1 MSNRVEF
8 EFISRV
14 YPPGTFSVLRFQ
26 GQEGISQLFQFEIEL
41 YSENPNI
48 DLEPL
53 LERPCTF
60 RMTFGETS
68 RDIQGIL
75 SNIEVLQQVAGY
87 VIYRAVLVPRLWLL
101 SLDYANEVYLQRTV
115 PEIVESVLGQI
126 DLTPLDYDLR
136 LQRDY
141 RVWPFR
147 CQYNETQLGFIS
159 RMMEREGIYYYFT
172 EGEDGEKLILCDH
185 LLQQE
190 ELDQPPLQYVQ
201 AMGMDSPS
209 AGGNLHALLYRQQRL
224 PQTVVL
230 RDYNDDLP
238 SVDITGQA
246 QVDPNGRGMVNVF
259 GQNIVS
265 PEEGAELAEI
275 RAEEIRVRK
284 LVYHGDSTAV
294 HLKPGYQFR
303 VEGHFRDDCNRAY
316 TLTALEHRGC
326 DPRALAAMGEE
337 ERRDQPAY
345 ENQFTAIP
353 SDTQFRPPQATPR
366 PELHGTLNAA
376 ITAEGDGQ
384 YAELDDEGRYHVM
397 LPFDRELKH
406 EGKSSHWIRM
416 AQPYSGQTEGMH
428 FPLRKGARVLLSFI
442 GGDPDRPVIT
452 GALPNAAQPSVVN
465 ASNQTNNLIRTAAG
479 NRIEMEDQHG
489 KNRIK
494 FHTGDDKTYMHL
506 GAPNHAGDGW
516 VVITEGMERKE
527 IQGGQQLTVMAEP
540 LDESGVARTITE
552 VGNDSSK
559 KTEAGTGS
567 FTEVLTGVPGKNPI
581 RITATDSDASGTW
594 QYCEEYG
601 DWLAIETVASNN
613 WLYLRETAQIRFVPN
628 GTVSGTRT
636 ITYHEVEDPAYGTT
650 GDPTGYAFDTTNTS
664 TSGITVG
671 SFPALDALRDTDS
684 DPPCYSAGTYSTS
697 VAVVSAG
704 GAADAGKWQFSTN
717 EGETWTDVPSGIS
730 STKALFLPDTG
741 QLRYVPYPKTTGDKT
756 LELRHVGDHGRI
768 YWTSEK
774 IVTLPDHTCTPTEHT
789 VSQSRVYRL
798 QSQPTD
804 GKWQRQS
811 SGQSGW
817 ADMATNSGG
826 VSFSD
831 GDKIRFVPKAKT
843 AGLVSCTYNQ
853 ALTAGQR
860 HNINTPGGAQLTG
873 SMSVD
878 STDLID
884 EEGLAKFKTK
894 GADGADRCY
903 DGTDY
908 EMDTEEELSGRYLID
923 RRWGDQYTWTRGHRY
938 EYQHPDNK
946 QFVFGNRYTVA
957 VADDPDN
964 KATGHTGDTHTQS
977 LITTLAEF
985 EPTGIKEYDGNAA
998 VTAQSGKTAWETLVA
1013 KGHVRV
1019 AHHDSFN
1026 IQEGNIYDF
1035 GGYWNYNLGNSYAED
1050 HMDQHAELNRNP
1062 STAKFNSHT
1071 GVRDLCD
1078 IGGPGWNSVQS
1089 KNVTVKK
1096 DNTWVQKNWGD
1107 SYEYVKGNSI
1117 SVNDGN
1123 QESHSA
1129 GNTYDY
1135 TYGGEHQEWK
1145 YSGTGV
1151 QTLWTYS
1158 HAGINYETRN
1168 HMASGVLLHA
1178 SASNWAAG
1186 HNEASFNF
1194 APSSSA
1200 SFSAA
1205 FSASAH
1211 VDVGA
1216 SFDVGVHIGL
1226 VSEIKAFLGFKMD
1239 ISTSPGW
1246 ELTVNDDFWD
1256 FSGPGVETK
1265 GNKALKAQIKTLEMI
1280 QKALKLENTNADIKN
1295 ALVDI
1300 RQGFQINS

>member
-14 YPPGTFSVLRFQ
+14 YPPGTFSVLRFH
-26 GQEGISQLFQFEIEL
+26 GQEGISQLFRFEIEL
-41 YSENPNI
+41 YSDNPNL

-60 RMTFGETS
+60 RMTFGDTS

-101 SLDYANEVYLQRTV
+101 SLDYANEVYLERTV
-115 PEIVESVLGQI
+115 PEIIESVLGQI

-159 RMMEREGIYYYFT
+159 RMMEREGIYYYFA
-172 EGEDGEKLILCDH
+172 EGDDGEKLILCDH

-190 ELDQPPLQYVQ
+190 ELEQPPLQYVQ
-201 AMGMDSPS
+201 AMGMDSPA

-275 RAEEIRVRK
+275 RAEEIRARK

-316 TLTALEHRGC
+316 TLTVLEHRGC
-326 DPRALAAMGEE
+326 DPRAMATMAEE

-353 SDTQFRPPQATPR
+353 SGTQFRPPQATPR
-366 PELHGTLNAA
+366 PELHGSLNAA

-384 YAELDDEGRYHVM
+384 YAELDEEGRYHVM

-479 NRIEMEDQHG
+479 NRIEMEDQQG
-489 KNRIK
+489 RNRIK

-506 GAPNHAGDGW
+506 GAPNHDGDGW

-540 LDESGVARTITE
+540 LDETGVARTITE
-552 VGNDSSK
+552 VGNDSST
-559 KTEAGTGS
+559 KTDAGTGS
-567 FTEVLTGVPGKNPI
+567 FTEVLTGIPGNDPI
-581 RITATDSDASGTW
+581 RITATDSDSSGDW
-594 QYCEEYG
+594 QYREEFG
-601 DWLAIETVASNN
+601 DWQAIETVASDS
-613 WLYLRETAQIRFVPN
+613 WLYLRETAEIRFVPN

-636 ITYHEVEDPAYGTT
+636 ITYHEVPDPAFGTT
-650 GDPTGYAFDTTNTS
+650 GNPTSYAFNTDSTPTTS
-664 TSGITVG
+664 LSVG
-671 SFPALDALRDTDS
+671 SFPVTDSAIDADS
-684 DPPCYSAGTYSTS
+684 DPPAYSANTFSTA
-697 VAVVSAG
+697 VAVVSTQ
-704 GAADAGKWQFSTN
+704 GASANGKWQYSTN
-717 EGETWTDVPSGIS
+717 EGQTRRDLPTV
-730 STKALFLPDTG
+730 STTAAMFLPDTG
-741 QLRYVPYPKTTGDKT
+741 VLHYVPYPQSAGDKS
-756 LELRHVGDHGRI
+756 LELRHTHSSQGEV
-768 YWTSEK
+768 YYTWT
-774 IVTLPDHTCTPTEHT
+774 TENLVSVDAHSCAAPEFT
-789 VSQSRVYRL
+789 VSGSHVYRL
-798 QSQPTD
+798 TSQPTD
-804 GKWQRQS
+804 GKWQYKS
-811 SGQSGW
+811 PGASNWSDMGTGTAGQY
-817 ADMATNSGG
+817 
-826 VSFSD
+826 FSD
-831 GDKIRFVPKAKT
+831 GDKIRFVPHAKS
-843 AGLVSCTYNQ
+843 AGTLNAGYYQ
-853 ALTAGQR
+853 ALSAGAR
-860 HNINTPGGAQLTG
+860 YDMNTPGGSELTG

-884 EEGLAKFKTK
+884 EEGLKVFKSK
-894 GADGADRCY
+894 DDSGADRYY
-903 DGTDY
+903 DETVTPKKY
-908 EMDTEEELSGRYLID
+908 EMDTEEELTGQYLID
-923 RRWGDQYTWTRGHRY
+923 RRWGDQYTWTRGTWY
-938 EYQHPDNK
+938 EYQHSDNIK
-946 QFVFGNRYTVA
+946 FVYGNRYTVE
-957 VADDPDN
+957 VDDDPDN
-964 KATGHTGDTHTQS
+964 LSDSSEPDTQR
-977 LITTLAEF
+977 LINTLAEF
-985 EPTGIKEYDGNAA
+985 EPTGIKEYDGDAA
-998 VTAQSGKTAWETLVA
+998 VTAVSGKTAWETLIA
-1013 KGHVRV
+1013 KGHARV

-1035 GGYWNYNLGNSYAED
+1035 GGYWNYNLGNAYEENLI
-1050 HMDQHAELNRNP
+1050 DQSGQLNRNDTNDKAP
-1062 STAKFNSHT
+1062 S
-1071 GVRDLCD
+1071 
-1078 IGGPGWNSVQS
+1078 GGPNCGAISGSQVSVDSGSAWVS
-1089 KNVTVKK
+1089 KS
-1096 DNTWVQKNWGD
+1096 WGD
-1107 SYEYVKGNSI
+1107 TYDYYKGNTLE
-1117 SVNDGN
+1117 VYDGN
-1123 QESHSA
+1123 QESYSY
-1129 GNTYDY
+1129 GNTSEH
-1135 TYGGEHQEWK
+1135 TYGGTHQEWK
-1145 YSGTGV
+1145 YTGDGS
-1151 QTLWTYS
+1151 QKTLWSYS
-1158 HAGINYETRN
+1158 SKGINYETKHHRL
-1168 HMASGVLLHA
+1168 SGVLLHA

-1186 HNEASFNF
+1186 HNEAAFNF
-1194 APSSSA
+1194 APSSSI
-1200 SFSAA
+1200 SFNSA
-1205 FSASAH
+1205 FSASGH

-1216 SFDVGVHIGL
+1216 SFDVGLHIGI
-1226 VSEIKAFLGFKMD
+1226 VAEIKAFLGFKMD

-1280 QKALKLENTNADIKN
+1280 QKALKLENSNADIKN

-1300 RQGFQINS
+1300 RQGFQLNS